1 VCHPFALAIITGLS
15 TIEIRHLHFS
25 LSPITVRIFG
35 SPVAFLSVRFWRLV
49 HIGSIQFR
57 LVLLLPL
64 HPPVLEPYFDLS
76 LCQTESVGYLDSPPA
91 SEIPIEVE
99 FLLQLEGL
107 VARVRLSPSLPLKL
121 APHPGVEGRRQGRLG
136 CRLLGWCSAVCVSLR
151 RRVALAPHVSGV
163 RSLRSSP

>member
-1 VCHPFALAIITGLS
+1 MCHPFALAIITGLS

-64 HPPVLEPYFDLS
+64 HPPVLQQKTTSKQLKKHQQETTKSTTTTIPDSLS
-76 LCQTESVGYLDSPPA
+76 S
-91 SEIPIEVE
+91 
-99 FLLQLEGL
+99 
-107 VARVRLSPSLPLKL
+107 
-121 APHPGVEGRRQGRLG
+121 
-136 CRLLGWCSAVCVSLR
+136 
-151 RRVALAPHVSGV
+151 
-163 RSLRSSP
+163 

>member
-1 VCHPFALAIITGLS
+1 MCHPFALAIITGLS

-64 HPPVLEPYFDLS
+64 HPTVLQRKARQANSSKVYDNRHGQEHD
-76 LCQTESVGYLDSPPA
+76 V
-91 SEIPIEVE
+91 EVISDILPH
-99 FLLQLEGL
+99 FCTKTLLQDSCRPDRIVIIIDILD
-107 VARVRLSPSLPLKL
+107 VLS
-121 APHPGVEGRRQGRLG
+121 
-136 CRLLGWCSAVCVSLR
+136 
-151 RRVALAPHVSGV
+151 
-163 RSLRSSP
+163 SSSVWAFV